1 MRKSLFIG
9 MMVAGIMMLGSC
21 GGGSKP
27 QQSMVYEEDSTDI
40 EDVVPRD
47 KTIYGLCGPATAMN
61 TLEVLTDSGD
71 TLHLSITTGLWWSA
85 EWRSSGYHGECG

>member
-40 EDVVPRD
+40 ESLW
-47 KTIYGLCGPATAMN
+47 TCYGDEYVRGAY
-61 TLEVLTDSGD
+61 
-71 TLHLSITTGLWWSA
+71 
-85 EWRSSGYHGECG
+85 R